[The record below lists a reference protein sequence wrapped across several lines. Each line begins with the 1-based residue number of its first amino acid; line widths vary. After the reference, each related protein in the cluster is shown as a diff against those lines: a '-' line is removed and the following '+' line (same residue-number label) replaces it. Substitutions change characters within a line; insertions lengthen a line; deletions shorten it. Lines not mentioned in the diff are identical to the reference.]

1 MEKLLLGVMKF
12 RNLVQPSILPSLKKL
27 ANKAQVRK
35 HFLLILSCRNQQNL
49 DGIGLDKP
57 PVFL

>member
-27 ANKAQVRK
+27 ANKAQVRD
-35 HFLLILSCRNQQNL
+35 HFLLMMSYRTQQNP

-57 PVFL
+57 PVFS